1 MPHATLEVSA
11 NLRESADLLL
21 ETLVASCERS
31 GLFDA
36 AVIMGRAVVHERFRV
51 RQQGA
56 SAFASVRLRLRPGRD
71 AGVLAELSRDVVR
84 GIGAILSARG
94 SKEIT
99 CVTCEIEEIDVR
111 TRALLLCGG
120 A

>member
-1 MPHATLEVSA
+1 
-11 NLRESADLLL
+11 
-21 ETLVASCERS
+21 
-31 GLFDA
+31 
-36 AVIMGRAVVHERFRV
+36 
-51 RQQGA
+51 
-56 SAFASVRLRLRPGRD
+56 
-71 AGVLAELSRDVVR
+71 LAELSRDVVR
-84 GIGAILSARG
+84 GIGAILSAPG